1 MNDGAPAAIPIT
13 LEPRLIQPP
22 LNLKQSSAFSHGD
35 IYIFDITA
43 NSNNLIVSA
52 STNEIK
58 LYNPATLAIKNVLK
72 FHTEPITQVKAH
84 GEHLLMSSSKDGRVA
99 VWDLRTEA
107 GPVQVF
113 TTPAKDPLLAFDINS
128 SENVIAAGT
137 ELIEYDAN
145 IHFFDARS
153 HNSTVIKTYSESHSD
168 DITNIKFHPTNPAR
182 LMTASVDGLICQ
194 FDLQDMD
201 EDEGLLV
208 VANTGSSVNKV
219 GYFGPNSEYIYCLSH
234 METLSLWSAED
245 ADAIHQFGDIRGVT
259 NPSLGLTLDYGID
272 CQYEPETG
280 RLYLLSGSNEGQINI
295 LHVTANTLQ
304 LCQVLQGGHSEIVR
318 STHWDSKRGILYSG
332 GEDAKLGLWTSDA
345 PATIASIQSAGSS
358 SRHSSPLQ
366 HKSEAKLT
374 RSNPY

>member
-1 MNDGAPAAIPIT
+1 MNDGAPPAIPIT

-22 LNLKQSSAFSHGD
+22 LNLRQSSAFSHGD
-35 IYIFDITA
+35 TYIFDITA

-72 FHTEPITQVKAH
+72 FHTEPITQVKVH

-113 TTPAKDPLLAFDINS
+113 TSKKPQSERFMPRGIFGSSRFLTSKSLLLDIAPAKDPLLAFDINS

-153 HNSTVIKTYSESHSD
+153 HNATVIKTYSESHSD
-168 DITNIKFHPTNPAR
+168 DITNVKFHPTNPAR

-208 VANTGSSVNKV
+208 VANTGSSVNRV

-245 ADAIHQFGDIRGVT
+245 AEAIHQFGDIRGVT

-280 RLYLLSGSNEGQINI
+280 RLYLLSGSNE
-295 LHVTANTLQ
+295 
-304 LCQVLQGGHSEIVR
+304 
-318 STHWDSKRGILYSG
+318 
-332 GEDAKLGLWTSDA
+332 
-345 PATIASIQSAGSS
+345 
-358 SRHSSPLQ
+358 
-366 HKSEAKLT
+366 
-374 RSNPY
+374 